1 MMTRAVPAAS
11 PETSVAPNLV
21 ARAAAGPAPVDLR
34 SAAHFAILAASEI
47 SSTGGGIVEGDVG
60 LSPTTGAA
68 ITGLTTNRVTGIIYA
83 VNAAGPT
90 GSVMDPGLLV
100 TAKVDL
106 VTAYDDAAGRTPPD
120 FVDPGSGN
128 IGGMT
133 LAPGLYKFTSSA
145 SITGSDVTL
154 EGGANDVWIF
164 QIGSTLTGGADGRKV
179 ILAGGAQ
186 ARNIFWQVGTS
197 ATLGTGC
204 EFKGT
209 LMAKV
214 SITMDV
220 GSTMEGR
227 ALASTGAVT
236 FNAASNSLP
245 QPEAPR
251 FTHIFATTNDAVTV
265 ILSTTPFLF
274 LTLETCPDLL
284 RTNWTTLTTDTPVST
299 PWTFTDETVINVLS
313 QRFYRAFLS
322 PNR

>member
-1 MMTRAVPAAS
+1 
-11 PETSVAPNLV
+11 
-21 ARAAAGPAPVDLR
+21 
-34 SAAHFAILAASEI
+34 
-47 SSTGGGIVEGDVG
+47 
-60 LSPTTGAA
+60 
-68 ITGLTTNRVTGIIYA
+68 
-83 VNAAGPT
+83 
-90 GSVMDPGLLV
+90 
-100 TAKVDL
+100 
-106 VTAYDDAAGRTPPD
+106 
-120 FVDPGSGN
+120 
-128 IGGMT
+128 
-133 LAPGLYKFTSSA
+133 
-145 SITGSDVTL
+145 
-154 EGGANDVWIF
+154 
-164 QIGSTLTGGADGRKV
+164 
-179 ILAGGAQ
+179 
-186 ARNIFWQVGTS
+186 
-197 ATLGTGC
+197 
-204 EFKGT
+204 
-209 LMAKV
+209 MAKV